1 MKLRTYQQRVVDL
14 IMSHL
19 DAYPDAAPIGWLPT
33 GSGKSVI
40 SGALAGA
47 MLHRSKMASL
57 VVTHRR
63 ELVAQN
69 ASKLPGHIKGSVFS
83 AGLGQKNLNGQV
95 IYAGIQSIQKQ
106 WSKLPKLGSVIID
119 EPQYAAHGYYDFIE
133 NVKKVSPH
141 VRVIGLTATPYTG
154 NGTWLHMLPEKRLFT
169 GIAAEVGIGELLHEG
184 HLCMLTPYSSTTR
197 LTTEGVKV
205 DSRTGDFQQNQLQA
219 LVDVPELVVQCA
231 TEIKSIF
238 AERKSVLVFCTGV
251 KHAEHMA
258 AALGT
263 SAAVVVAGTPMKERD
278 RLIEEFRAGRL
289 KYLCSCEVVLVGF
302 DAVNTD
308 GIACL
313 RPTKS
318 PLIYVQ
324 LLGRGM
330 RPHHGKSDC
339 LVADFTTNSE
349 TFPPV
354 DEVEGRPP
362 KTGQGD
368 APTRIC
374 DNCFSIILAGLR
386 KCPVCGEEF
395 DFQNHEQQFDPETGL
410 LISGVVK
417 NEDGTKTYPVSD
429 VTYEVRNTRAGSEAL
444 VAYYHAPGRKT
455 PVAEDWYNLFHHKR
469 SVASRDME
477 KWLRRSLTPGVPSN
491 AQEAL
496 ARAELGGMKVPKSV
510 TVRPGSPFPV
520 RFSA

>member
-1 MKLRTYQQRVVDL
+1 VLFRSTLLQHTKAAQL
-14 IMSHL
+14 I
-19 DAYPDAAPIGWLPT
+19 
-33 GSGKSVI
+33 
-40 SGALAGA
+40 
-47 MLHRSKMASL
+47 
-57 VVTHRR
+57 VTHRR

-83 AGLGQKNLNGQV
+83 AGLGQKNLSGQV

-106 WSKLPKLGSVIID
+106 WHKLPKLGSVIID
-119 EPQYAAHGYYDFIE
+119 EPQYAAKGYYEFIE

-141 VRVIGLTATPYTG
+141 VRVVGLTATPYTG
-154 NGTWLHMLPEKRLFT
+154 NGTWLHMLPENRLFT
-169 GIAAEVGIGELLHEG
+169 GIAAEVGIGELLYEG
-184 HLCMLTPYSSTTR
+184 HLCPLTPYSSTTR
-197 LTTEGVKV
+197 LSTDGIKT
-205 DSRTGDFQQNQLQA
+205 DARTGDFQQNQLQA
-219 LVDVPELVVQCA
+219 AVDVPELVIQCA
-231 TEIKSIF
+231 AEIESIF
-238 AERKSVLVFCTGV
+238 ADRKSVLVFCTGV

-258 AALGT
+258 AMLGK
-263 SAAVVVAGTPMKERD
+263 SAAVVVASTPMKERD
-278 RLIEEFRAGRL
+278 RLIAEFRAGTL

-318 PLIYVQ
+318 PLIWVQ
-324 LLGRGM
+324 LVGRGM
-330 RPHHGKSDC
+330 RPHHGKANC
-339 LVADFTTNSE
+339 LVADFTSNSE
-349 TFPPV
+349 DFPPV
-354 DEVEGRPP
+354 DEIEGKPP

-368 APTRIC
+368 APVRIC

-395 DFQNHEQQFDPETGL
+395 DFAEHEHEFDPETGL

-417 NEDGTKTYPVSD
+417 NEDGTRTFPVSS

-444 VAYYHAPGRKT
+444 VAYYHSPGRKT
-455 PVAEDWYNLFHHKR
+455 PVAEEWYNLFHHKR
-469 SVASRDME
+469 SVVARDTE
-477 KWLRRSLTPGVPSN
+477 KWLRRALTPGLPTN

-496 ARAELGGMKVPKSV
+496 VRAELGGMKVPRTV
-510 TVRPGSPFPV
+510 TIRTGSPFPV